1 MQKLLI
7 YTILMATFLIGCS
20 PAKLEIQ
27 QGNIITAD
35 MLAKVEVGMTTS
47 QVRFLLGSPQLVD
60 PFRSNRWD
68 YVYSLRQDGKET
80 KYKHL
85 ILFFEG
91 DILSKIEERDRTDD
105 R

>member
-68 YVYSLRQDGKET
+68 YVYTFSSKGVQR
-80 KYKHL
+80 KYDRVTLHFNNDRL
-85 ILFFEG
+85 A
-91 DILSKIEERDRTDD
+91 KI
-105 R
+105 